1 MESNKNDHPQDTGL
15 SLRDLI
21 EVKKWQKIQDAFS
34 SITHI
39 SMRTLDTKGA
49 AVTAPSNEPRLCSEF
64 LRKPSTNYD
73 DCQTCLPTFLGGN
86 AVIDRNLSYL
96 CPPGLHNF
104 IAPLTIGEERTLGY
118 VVMGPVILVA
128 RKPKEYYYEMAEEL
142 SADPE
147 EFWSALMEIRVLSF
161 YRIQAIVE
169 MVKNIGSYILQL
181 ASKSMVMEDEIQKLA
196 MGTASRLNELLDKFL
211 DVALYVSGADIG
223 SIMMLDK
230 KKKELMI
237 HASRGLPNEV
247 VKKARV
253 RLGEGIA
260 GTAAKDNAC
269 FLIDDT
275 MQDNRIKPFL
285 SRPQIKSSM
294 VLPIRI
300 ENKVVGVMN
309 LGALT
314 HSTVRFNT
322 DNIKSMNE
330 LIDLAALTLR
340 IPKKGDGSS

>member
-1 MESNKNDHPQDTGL
+1 MEQTL
-15 SLRDLI
+15 QQLI
-21 EVKKWQKIQDAFS
+21 DIKKWQKIQDAFS

-39 SMRTLDTKGA
+39 SMRTLDAKG
-49 AVTAPSNEPRLCSEF
+49 TAITTPSNEPRLCSEL
-64 LRKPSTNYD
+64 LRKPRNNYE
-73 DCQTCLPTFLGGN
+73 DCQTCLPTFLGGHS
-86 AVIDRNLSYL
+86 VIDRNLSYL

-104 IAPLTIGEERTLGY
+104 IAPLNTDENKALGY

-128 RKPKEYYYEMAEEL
+128 RKPKEYYCKIAEEL
-142 SADPE
+142 NIDSE
-147 EFWSALMEIRVLSF
+147 EFWSAIMEIRVLSF

-169 MVKNIGSYILQL
+169 MVRNIGAYILQI
-181 ASKSMVMEDEIQKLA
+181 ASRSIIMEEEIQKLA
-196 MGTASRLNELLDKFL
+196 MGVSTRLNELLDKFL

-223 SIMMLDK
+223 SIMMLDER
-230 KKKELMI
+230 KKELTI

-253 RLGEGIA
+253 RFGEGIS
-260 GTAAKDNAC
+260 GIAAKDDAC

-275 MQDNRIKPFL
+275 SQDNRIKPFL

-294 VLPIRI
+294 VLPIKI

-309 LGALT
+309 LGALVL
-314 HSTVRFNT
+314 STVRFNT
-322 DNIKSMNE
+322 DNIRSMNE